1 MKDEVFTLL
10 DIIGTAAFSVSGAFA
25 AMEKKLDVFGIF
37 VVAFITAVGGGTI
50 RDVMIGDFPVI
61 WMRTNHYSLVIFVSA
76 AVAIFFQTLIRNYN
90 RVLIFFD
97 SLGLGFFYTRGYS
110 QGYRIRLHARHMRC
124 HWHHH
129 RLFRRIDKR
138 HIIESY
144 SAYLS

>member
-76 AVAIFFQTLIRNYN
+76 AVAIFFSDAHSQLQQGFN
-90 RVLIFFD
+90 IF
-97 SLGLGFFYTRGYS
+97 
-110 QGYRIRLHARHMRC
+110 
-124 HWHHH
+124 
-129 RLFRRIDKR
+129 
-138 HIIESY
+138 
-144 SAYLS
+144 